1 MKTWILI
8 PARLGSSRLPRKPL
22 ADIEGRPMV
31 IRVLDQCLKAS
42 AHRVIVATDSEE
54 VAQCVE
60 GFGYEA
66 IMTRSDHVSGTD
78 RLAEAAARLH
88 IPDDDIVVN
97 VQGDEPLIEPELINA
112 LVDKLASA
120 PEAAMATAAH
130 PLDDPVGIHSPH
142 VVKLV
147 LNHRD
152 EAMYFSRATIPFD
165 RDQRREGLGE
175 ALLRHVGIYAYRLPF
190 LQSFPNL
197 APPALEQLEALEQ
210 LRALWHGY
218 RISVYRMEAAAPPG
232 VDTAEDLE
240 HVRALVSKRLQ
251 KRAN

>member
-1 MKTWILI
+1 
-8 PARLGSSRLPRKPL
+8 
-22 ADIEGRPMV
+22 MV
-31 IRVLDQCLKAS
+31 VRVLDQCLKAS
-42 AHRVIVATDSEE
+42 VHRVVVATDSEE
-54 VAQCVE
+54 VAQCVAD
-60 GFGYEA
+60 FGYEA
-66 IMTRSDHVSGTD
+66 ILTRSDHASGTD
-78 RLAEAAARLH
+78 RLAEAAASLH

-120 PEAAMATAAH
+120 PESVMATAAH
-130 PLDDPVGIHSPH
+130 PLDDPVGIQSPH

-165 RDQRREGLGE
+165 RDQRRAGLGE

-190 LQSFPNL
+190 LHRFPSL
-197 APPALEQLEALEQ
+197 TSPALEQIEALEQ
-210 LRALWHGY
+210 LRALWHGF

-240 HVRALVSKRLQ
+240 HVRALIRKRLQ
-251 KRAN
+251 KLSS